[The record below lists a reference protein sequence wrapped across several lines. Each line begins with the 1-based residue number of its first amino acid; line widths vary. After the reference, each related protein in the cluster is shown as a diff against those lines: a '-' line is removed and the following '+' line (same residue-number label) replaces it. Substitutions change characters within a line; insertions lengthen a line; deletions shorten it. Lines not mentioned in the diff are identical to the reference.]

1 MTSDEA
7 SVNLTSWQNKRN
19 SSLYLKEML
28 YINVMYFLVTNKYNG
43 DIDDVWNYDVD
54 AQKPKTS

>member
-7 SVNLTSWQNKRN
+7 SVNVTSLQNKRN
-19 SSLYLKEML
+19 TPFYLKEML

-43 DIDDVWNYDVD
+43 DIGDVWNYDVD
-54 AQKPKTS
+54 VQKRQN